1 MFAMYLLGDEGAEL
15 DGVCD
20 EQEEPVEEDHAVGI
34 SRPPVFDILDVEY
47 EAERDDGD
55 YGCPET
61 EVTGPYVF
69 VVFDLEGC
77 LDCGGGDEGAK

>member
-20 EQEEPVEEDHAVGI
+20 EQEEPIEEDHAVGI
-34 SRPPVFDILDVEY
+34 SRPPVLDILDVEY

-61 EVTGPYVF
+61 EVAGPYVF
-69 VVFDLEGC
+69 VVFDLEGR
-77 LDCGGGDEGAK
+77 LDYRSGDEGSK